1 MPAAHS
7 RRCALPGRDLPDST
21 TRSGLRSARRSHNI
35 AKKLPPSHS
44 LDIRSRCCASWQVL
58 VLVVPLG
65 QLDFPPHVDGPS
77 RMSRAEV
84 GGDSHSAEVFGRP
97 SASDVVVAYIA
108 TSEEGR
114 LL

>member
-1 MPAAHS
+1 M
-7 RRCALPGRDLPDST
+7 
-21 TRSGLRSARRSHNI
+21 
-35 AKKLPPSHS
+35 
-44 LDIRSRCCASWQVL
+44 
-58 VLVVPLG
+58 PLG

-77 RMSRAEV
+77 RVSRAEV

-97 SASDVVVAYIA
+97 SAGDVVVAYIA